1 MLLIVYCAGIA
12 GCILLGAL
20 IVQRTLGDGAY
31 LASIGLPSRHIGRIR
46 MLLKILGTICAA
58 VGCLSMKF
66 YGCGYRYDHLLGDPV
81 AVTWKV
87 LGQFEGMFRY
97 LLIFFL
103 FLLSLY
109 LFLIRLTH
117 GRRSAPPSS

>member
-20 IVQRTLGDGAY
+20 IVHRTLGDGAY
-31 LASIGLPSRHIGRIR
+31 LASIGLPPQHAARVRIIIKIIGI
-46 MLLKILGTICAA
+46 TAAA
-58 VGCLSMKF
+58 VGCLSAKF
-66 YGCGYRYDHLLGDPV
+66 YGCNYSYEHLLGDPM

-103 FLLSLY
+103 VLLSLH
-109 LFLIRLTH
+109 LFLTLLTRK
-117 GRRSAPPSS
+117 RRSGTPSP

>member
-12 GCILLGAL
+12 GCVILGAL

-31 LASIGLPSRHIGRIR
+31 LASIGVPAEHAARLRIII
-46 MLLKILGTICAA
+46 KILGIAA
-58 VGCLSMKF
+58 ATVGCLSAKF
-66 YGCGYRYDHLLGDPV
+66 YGCNYSYDHLLGDPV

-97 LLIFFL
+97 LLIFLLILVILHL
-103 FLLSLY
+103 FLT
-109 LFLIRLTH
+109 ILTSR
-117 GRRSAPPSS
+117 RRSDTTSS

>member
-12 GCILLGAL
+12 GCVILGML

-31 LASIGLPSRHIGRIR
+31 LASIGVPAEHATRLRIII
-46 MLLKILGTICAA
+46 KILGIAA
-58 VGCLSMKF
+58 ATVGCLSAKF
-66 YGCGYRYDHLLGDPV
+66 YGCNYSYDHLLGDPV

-97 LLIFFL
+97 LLIFLLILVILHL
-103 FLLSLY
+103 FLT
-109 LFLIRLTH
+109 ILTSR
-117 GRRSAPPSS
+117 RRSDTTSS